1 MRLEELILRIPG
13 DEFQVRFHEH
23 LTVLSGVGMLER
35 QALADSIIG
44 ALTGGADNAV
54 ARLVDHTG
62 RPFEI
67 VANGGSTEA
76 RYLDDESPALGLVGT
91 VAPSAD
97 ALRALMLLQAG
108 DLGLTP
114 THPRADEHPELV
126 EARATLQQLTTALDA
141 AKSGR
146 TKKEQLAEEL
156 EAVENQ
162 IRQASDNAARRQY
175 ASVLANLERVRAE
188 AAALQSGQTGAETDQ
203 HLLDSAES
211 ARRLVQQWKDAAGR
225 VARLDG
231 HAPGH
236 RLDDTQVADRRW
248 YPDVIPTNLYE
259 LVDDVASA
267 RAEQERLEGRL
278 RNLATSKLPEP
289 SDPRIVD
296 LATLDQTELW
306 QAAAAVVEAGR
317 ALSREQVAVGGLT
330 GVTDAP
336 KPVDK
341 QTLDLIARLEDA
353 HQVVEDL
360 EAVVDRRR
368 VPTFAGASLVAVA
381 GIVAVPI
388 LPVAAVGLLAAAIG
402 GAVVGIGRPMRR
414 LRAAEQN
421 EAEALDATGA
431 ESYLGFHIR
440 RVEASITPGAHDRLE
455 AANNCYVSATTRWR
469 QLAGDMTIDEAK
481 QIENDVRAYAAA
493 LVHLGA
499 SATELDAIRR
509 ELSEQSEPA
518 VARAR
523 DAVAAACA
531 PYGLQPADV
540 AGLDAPSIEHLIHD
554 QIALG
559 HIARA
564 QEELGEAEA
573 DEEKVAN
580 RLDDL
585 LHHLGFRDGTL
596 DARAGALDW
605 AVERAAERQEARS
618 RARSRSEIEDD
629 LQRLQ
634 AESRR
639 LRRPE
644 WATVQPSEADGPDVE
659 ELEARK
665 ATLQAELRSVK
676 EEPVDYERLLDRR
689 DAMERRIA
697 ALESQLDAESP
708 ESTIAQVAD
717 VQQYLVSHLTKAGHC
732 GPDDESVPVLID
744 EAFLRIAPER
754 KWELLDML
762 RRLGER
768 TQLIYLTDDAF
779 VSAWARRRASA
790 GLITLLEPID
800 A

>member
-13 DEFQVRFHEH
+13 DEFEVRFHEH

-44 ALTGGADNAV
+44 ALTGAAENAV
-54 ARLVDHTG
+54 ARVIDHTG
-62 RPFEI
+62 RPIEI
-67 VANGGSTEA
+67 VANGGTTEA
-76 RYLDDESPALGLVGT
+76 RYLDDDSLALALVGT

-114 THPRADEHPELV
+114 TNPRADEHPELV
-126 EARATLQQLTTALDA
+126 EARATLQEITNALEA

-146 TKKEQLAEEL
+146 TKKEQLAEQL
-156 EAVENQ
+156 EHVETQ
-162 IRQASDNAARRQY
+162 IRQAADNAARREY
-175 ASVLANLERVRAE
+175 ATVLADLERVRAE
-188 AAALQSGQTGAETDQ
+188 SAALQSGHAGAETDQ

-211 ARRLVQQWKDAAGR
+211 ARRIVEQWKDAAQRAAR
-225 VARLDG
+225 VNA
-231 HAPGH
+231 HAPAG
-236 RLDDTQVADRRW
+236 RLDDAEVAERRW
-248 YPDVIPTNLYE
+248 YPDVMPTTLYE
-259 LVDDVASA
+259 LVDDVVGA
-267 RAEQERLEGRL
+267 RSDQERLEVRL
-278 RNLATSKLPEP
+278 RELATSKLPEP
-289 SDPRIVD
+289 ADPRIVD
-296 LATLDQTELW
+296 LATVDQADLW
-306 QAAAAVVEAGR
+306 RVASEVVEAGR
-317 ALSREQVAVGGLT
+317 ALSREQVAVGGLS

-336 KPVDK
+336 QPVDK
-341 QTLDLIARLEDA
+341 NTLDLIARLEET

-368 VPTFAGASLVAVA
+368 VPTIAGA
-381 GIVAVPI
+381 GIVTVTGIVTAPIVPF
-388 LPVAAVGLLAAAIG
+388 VAAALLAGAVG
-402 GAVVGIGRPMRR
+402 GAMFGIGRPIRR
-414 LRAAEQN
+414 LRTALRD
-421 EAEALDATGA
+421 EADAVAATGA

-455 AANNCYVSATTRWR
+455 AANNLYVSTIAHWR
-469 QLAGDMTIDEAK
+469 DLAGGITVDEAR

-493 LVHLGA
+493 LAHLGA

-509 ELSEQSEPA
+509 DLAEKAEPA

-523 DAVAAACA
+523 EAVAEVCA
-531 PYGLQPADV
+531 PYGLSAADLH
-540 AGLDAPSIEHLIHD
+540 GLDAPAIEHLIHQ
-554 QIALG
+554 QIAMG
-559 HIARA
+559 HVARA

-573 DEEKVAN
+573 EEEKLAN

-596 DARAGALDW
+596 EARAGALDW
-605 AVERAAERQEARS
+605 AVERAAERQAARS
-618 RARSRSEIEDD
+618 RARSRAEIEND

-634 AESRR
+634 NESRR

-659 ELEARK
+659 ELEARR
-665 ATLQAELRSVK
+665 ATLQGELKSVK
-676 EEPVDYERLLDRR
+676 EEPVDYERLRDRR

-697 ALESQLDAESP
+697 ALESQLDAEHP

-717 VQQYLVSHLTKAGHC
+717 VQQYLVAHLTKAGHC
-732 GPDDESVPVLID
+732 GPDDESVPVVLD

-768 TQLIYLTDDAF
+768 TQLVYLTDDAF

>member
-1 MRLEELILRIPG
+1 MRLEQLILRIPG
-13 DEFQVRFHEH
+13 DEFEVRFHDQ

-44 ALTGGADNAV
+44 ALTGSAENAV

-62 RPFEI
+62 RPIEI
-67 VANGGSTEA
+67 VANGGTTEA
-76 RYLDDESPALGLVGT
+76 RYLDDGSPALALVGT
-91 VAPSAD
+91 VAPTAD
-97 ALRALMLLQAG
+97 AVRALMLLQAG

-114 THPRADEHPELV
+114 VHPRADEHPELV
-126 EARATLQQLTTALDA
+126 EARATLQQLASALEA

-156 EAVENQ
+156 EQVEAQ
-162 IRQASDNAARRQY
+162 IRQASDNAARREY
-175 ASVLANLERVRAE
+175 AGVLADLERVRAE
-188 AAALQSGQTGAETDQ
+188 AAALQSGQAGAETDQ
-203 HLLDSAES
+203 HLLDSADS
-211 ARRLVQQWKDAAGR
+211 ARRLVQQWKESAGR
-225 VARLDG
+225 AARVMA
-231 HAPGH
+231 HAPAE
-236 RLDDTQVADRRW
+236 RLDDADVAERRW
-248 YPDVIPTNLYE
+248 YPDVMPTNLYE
-259 LVDDVASA
+259 LVDKVVGA
-267 RAEQERLEGRL
+267 RNEQERLELRL
-278 RNLATSKLPEP
+278 RELATSKLPEP

-306 QAAAAVVEAGR
+306 RVAAEVVDAGR

-336 KPVDK
+336 QPVDPR
-341 QTLDLIARLEDA
+341 TLDLIARLEET

-360 EAVVDRRR
+360 EGVVDRRR
-368 VPTFAGASLVAVA
+368 VPTIAGA
-381 GIVAVPI
+381 GIVAVAGV
-388 LPVAAVGLLAAAIG
+388 VAAPIMPLVAAGLLVTAVG
-402 GAVVGIGRPMRR
+402 GAMLGIGRPMRR
-414 LRAAEQN
+414 LRTAERH
-421 EAEALDATGA
+421 EADAVAATGA

-455 AANNCYVSATTRWR
+455 AANNLYVTTTARWHE
-469 QLAGDMTIDEAK
+469 LAGEMTVDDAR

-509 ELSEQSEPA
+509 ELAEQAEPA

-523 DAVAAACA
+523 DAVAEACA
-531 PYGLQPADV
+531 PYGLAAADV
-540 AGLDAPSIEHLIHD
+540 TALDAPAIEHLIHQ
-554 QIALG
+554 QIEMG

-573 DEEKVAN
+573 EEEKLAN

-596 DARAGALDW
+596 EARAGALDW
-605 AVERAAERQEARS
+605 AVERAAERQEARG
-618 RARSRSEIEDD
+618 RARSRTEIEED

-634 AESRR
+634 NESRR

-644 WATVQPSEADGPDVE
+644 WATVQPSEADGPDVD

-665 ATLQAELRSVK
+665 AALQAELTSVK
-676 EEPVDYERLLDRR
+676 EEPVDYERLQDRR

-697 ALESQLDAESP
+697 ALESQLDADYP

-732 GPDDESVPVLID
+732 GPDDESVPVLLD